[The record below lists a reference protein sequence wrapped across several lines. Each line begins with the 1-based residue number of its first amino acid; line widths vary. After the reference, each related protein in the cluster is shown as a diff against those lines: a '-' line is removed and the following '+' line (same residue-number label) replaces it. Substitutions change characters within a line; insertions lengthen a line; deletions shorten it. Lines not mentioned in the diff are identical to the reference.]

1 MKTEDKIYSVLCV
14 LFSVLIVVGN
24 LIYQKFVFLPI
35 FTFYSFELSAGAVL
49 YPITFFIMD
58 LIAEFYGKERASFC
72 VKVAI
77 SMNIVV
83 ALVIILMSSM
93 EATEWSKIDNMTFN
107 KVFGQYSIAFLG
119 SILAFYIAQTT
130 DIWIYLRIRKLT
142 KGKLIWL
149 RNNVSTALS
158 LLIDTTIV
166 IIFMTFFGVLPAG
179 YMWILIFNS
188 YLFKL
193 FFIICCTPLF
203 YLCIYAIRFITKL

>member
-1 MKTEDKIYSVLCV
+1 MKIEDKIYSVLCV

-49 YPITFFIMD
+49 YPLTFFIMD
-58 LIAEFYGKERASFC
+58 LIAEFYGKERSRFC
-72 VKVAI
+72 VKVGI
-77 SMNIVV
+77 SMNIIV
-83 ALVIILMSSM
+83 ALVIIFMSSL
-93 EATEWSKIDNMTFN
+93 EATEWSKIDNLTFH
-107 KVFGQYSIAFLG
+107 KVFGQYNIAFLG
-119 SILAFYIAQTT
+119 SILACYIAQTV
-130 DIWIYLRIRKLT
+130 DVWVYLGIRKLT

-166 IIFMTFFGVLPAG
+166 IMFMTLFGVLPVG
-179 YMWILIFNS
+179 YMWALIFNS

-193 FFIICCTPLF
+193 FFIICCTPFF
-203 YLCIYAIRFITKL
+203 YVCVYTIRFITKL